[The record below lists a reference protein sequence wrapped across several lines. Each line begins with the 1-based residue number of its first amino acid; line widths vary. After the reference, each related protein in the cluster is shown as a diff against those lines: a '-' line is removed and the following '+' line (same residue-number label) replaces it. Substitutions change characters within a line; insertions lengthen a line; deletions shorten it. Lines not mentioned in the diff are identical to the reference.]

1 MLGAMWAVALAIT
14 VAAGVLAGRAAV
26 SRERAAPA
34 GDRVVRAG
42 VATLVVPR
50 EWRSVAPDGTGLAG
64 VPAARTAAMAPW
76 PALPDR
82 VIVTVAPA
90 GDASL
95 IPRAL
100 RRLVRDVR
108 QGPRPTR
115 LAGYRAWRYAGLLAP
130 DRDVL
135 DVTVLPTGAGV
146 LAVACTSPPWEAGAM
161 ADCASSI
168 RSVSLRGT
176 AALLPAR
183 DLALRLRLP
192 RVLAALDRAR
202 VRDRAALA
210 RAATGA
216 DQARLARR
224 LASAHLAAAESLRPV
239 AGRAGEP
246 LLGEL
251 SDVAGAYSALASAA
265 SAGSALDFETAR
277 ETVASA
283 EAGLAGGIARV
294 APPRGRQ
301 AAVVQP
307 SPPPFRRP
315 AEEGADARW
324 IALALVAFLGLLAA
338 GLATLR
344 ARGRRGR
351 TDPAPRARALAGA
364 AFVPEPAAFW
374 GVPGYPGPPDAA
386 SGAVHAARP
395 APAETAASATPSA
408 GAHAPAE
415 TAASATPSAGAH
427 APAEAASSAVPS
439 PPAAAPPERPL
450 AGAAGG
456 WDAPPAEL
464 ARAAAG
470 AAGTKTAARPDDR
483 LDEPR

>member
-1 MLGAMWAVALAIT
+1 VLGAMWVVALAIA
-14 VAAGVLAGRAAV
+14 VAGGVLAGRAAV

-50 EWRSVAPDGTGLAG
+50 EWRSVAPGGAGPAG
-64 VPAARTAAMAPW
+64 VPAARTAVMAPW

-100 RRLVRDVR
+100 RRLVRGVR

-115 LAGYRAWRYAGLLAP
+115 LAGYRAWRYAGLLAR

-176 AALLPAR
+176 AALLPAP

-224 LASAHLAAAESLRPV
+224 LASAHLAAAESLRAV
-239 AGRAGEP
+239 AGPAGEP
-246 LLGEL
+246 LLGGL

-265 SAGSALDFETAR
+265 SAGSVLDFQTAR
-277 ETVASA
+277 ETVATA

-315 AEEGADARW
+315 AERGADARW

-344 ARGRRGR
+344 AHGRRGR
-351 TDPAPRARALAGA
+351 TDPAPRPRALAGA

-374 GVPGYPGPPDAA
+374 GVPGYPGLPEPAA
-386 SGAVHAARP
+386 SGAP
-395 APAETAASATPSA
+395 SPETAGSAAPSD
-408 GAHAPAE
+408 GLHAPAE
-415 TAASATPSAGAH
+415 TAASAAPSNGLH
-427 APAEAASSAVPS
+427 APAEAASSAAPS
-439 PPAAAPPERPL
+439 PPVAAPPERPV